1 MGRKKTNTEGI
12 SMNLHEYQAK
22 SLFASYGIPV
32 PQGQSVTSPGDAR
45 TAAQGLGG
53 NIWVVKAQA
62 HTGGRGKAGGV
73 KLARSLDETQEAAR
87 EILGMTLVTRQ
98 TGPQGLA
105 VNSVLVEQGS
115 DIARELYLGA
125 LLDRSRSRITF
136 MASGAGGMNIEEV
149 AAQTPEK
156 ILTTIVNPSTGM
168 LPFQCRKLA
177 FGLGLTGDQVKQFS
191 KIMMALY
198 QLYMDKDIS
207 LIEINPLIVTSS
219 GDLVALDAK
228 INLDSNALYR
238 HQDLAALRDITQE
251 DEKEAAAT
259 KHDLNYI
266 TLDGNIGCMVNGA
279 GLAMATMD
287 MVKLHGGEPANFLDV
302 GGGTTAER
310 VTEAFK
316 LILSDAKVKTV
327 LVNIFGGIVR
337 CDLIAEGIITAA
349 RSIGVQV
356 PVVVRLEGTNA
367 QQGLDML
374 QASGLDFLTAND
386 FTEAAK
392 KAVSAAI

>member
-1 MGRKKTNTEGI
+1 
-12 SMNLHEYQAK
+12 MNLHEYQAK

-32 PQGQSVTSPGDAR
+32 PQGQAVSSPSEAR
-45 TAAQGLGG
+45 AAAQGLGG
-53 NIWVVKAQA
+53 NLWVIKAQA

-73 KLARSLDETQEAAR
+73 KLARNLDEVEQIAG
-87 EILGMTLVTRQ
+87 EILGMTLVTNQ
-98 TGPQGLA
+98 TGPQGLP

-115 DIARELYLGA
+115 DIDKELYLGA
-125 LLDRSRSRITF
+125 LLDRSRSRIAF
-136 MASGAGGMNIEEV
+136 MASEAGGMNIEEV
-149 AAQTPEK
+149 AATTPEK
-156 ILTTIVNPSTGM
+156 ILTTVINPSTGM
-168 LPFQCRKLA
+168 LPYQCRKLA
-177 FGLGLTGDQVKQFS
+177 FGLGLSGDQIKQFS

-198 QLYMDKDIS
+198 RLYIEKDIS
-207 LIEINPLIVTSS
+207 LIEINPLIITSD
-219 GDLVALDAK
+219 GNLMALDAK

-238 HQDLAALRDITQE
+238 HQELVALRDLSQE
-251 DEKEAAAT
+251 DEKEAAAAQ
-259 KHDLNYI
+259 HDLNYI
-266 TLDGNIGCMVNGA
+266 TLDGTIGCMVNGA

-316 LILSDAKVKTV
+316 LILSDEKVKTV

-349 RSIGVQV
+349 RSIGVKV

-367 QQGLDML
+367 NQGLEML
-374 QASGLDFLTAND
+374 AASGLDFITAND

-392 KAVSAAI
+392 KAVAAAA

>member
-1 MGRKKTNTEGI
+1 
-12 SMNLHEYQAK
+12 MNLHEYQAK

-32 PQGQSVTSPGDAR
+32 PQGQAVSSPSEAR

-53 NIWVVKAQA
+53 NLWVIKAQA

-73 KLARSLDETQEAAR
+73 KLARNLEEVEQMSSEM
-87 EILGMTLVTRQ
+87 LGMTLVTNQ
-98 TGPQGLA
+98 TGPQGLP

-115 DIARELYLGA
+115 DISKELYLGA
-125 LLDRSRSRITF
+125 LLDRSRSRIAF
-136 MASGAGGMNIEEV
+136 MASEAGGMNIEEV
-149 AAQTPEK
+149 AATTPEK
-156 ILTTIVNPSTGM
+156 ILTTVINPSTGM
-168 LPFQCRKLA
+168 LPYQCRKLA
-177 FGLGLTGDQVKQFS
+177 FGLGLAGDQIKQFS

-198 QLYMDKDIS
+198 RLYTDKDIS
-207 LIEINPLIVTSS
+207 LIEINPLIITSD
-219 GDLVALDAK
+219 GNLMALDAK

-238 HQDLAALRDITQE
+238 HQELVALRDLSQE
-251 DEKEAAAT
+251 DEKEAAAAQ
-259 KHDLNYI
+259 HDLNYI

-316 LILSDAKVKTV
+316 LILSDQKVKTV

-349 RSIGVQV
+349 RSIGVAV

-367 QQGLDML
+367 SQGLEML
-374 QASGLDFLTAND
+374 ASSGLDFITAND
-386 FTEAAK
+386 FTQAAK
-392 KAVSAAI
+392 KAVAAAA

>member
-1 MGRKKTNTEGI
+1 
-12 SMNLHEYQAK
+12 MNLHEYQAK

-32 PQGQSVTSPGDAR
+32 PQGQAVSSPSEAR
-45 TAAQGLGG
+45 AAAQGLGG
-53 NIWVVKAQA
+53 NLWVIKAQA

-73 KLARSLDETQEAAR
+73 KLARNLDEVEQMAG
-87 EILGMTLVTRQ
+87 EILGMTLVTNQ
-98 TGPQGLA
+98 TGPQGLP

-115 DIARELYLGA
+115 DIDKELYLGA
-125 LLDRSRSRITF
+125 LLDRSRSRIAF
-136 MASGAGGMNIEEV
+136 MASEAGGMNIEEV
-149 AAQTPEK
+149 AATTPEK
-156 ILTTIVNPSTGM
+156 ILTTVINPSTGM
-168 LPFQCRKLA
+168 LPYQCRKLA
-177 FGLGLTGDQVKQFS
+177 FGLGLSGDQIKQFS

-198 QLYMDKDIS
+198 RLYIEKDIS
-207 LIEINPLIVTSS
+207 LIEINPLIITSD
-219 GDLVALDAK
+219 GNLMALDAK

-238 HQDLAALRDITQE
+238 HQELVALRDLSQE
-251 DEKEAAAT
+251 DEKEAAAAQ
-259 KHDLNYI
+259 HDLNYI
-266 TLDGNIGCMVNGA
+266 TLDGTIGCMVNGA

-316 LILSDAKVKTV
+316 LILSDEKVKTV

-349 RSIGVQV
+349 RSIGVKV

-367 QQGLDML
+367 NQGLQML
-374 QASGLDFLTAND
+374 ASSGLDFITAND

-392 KAVSAAI
+392 KAVAAAA

>member
-1 MGRKKTNTEGI
+1 
-12 SMNLHEYQAK
+12 MNLHEYQAK

-32 PQGQSVTSPGDAR
+32 PQGQAVSSPSEAR
-45 TAAQGLGG
+45 AAAQELGG
-53 NIWVVKAQA
+53 NLWVIKAQA

-73 KLARSLDETQEAAR
+73 KLARNLDEVEQMAG
-87 EILGMTLVTRQ
+87 EILGMTLVTNQ
-98 TGPQGLA
+98 TGPQGLP

-115 DIARELYLGA
+115 DIDKELYLGA
-125 LLDRSRSRITF
+125 LLDRSRSRIAF
-136 MASGAGGMNIEEV
+136 MASEAGGMNIEEV
-149 AAQTPEK
+149 AAATPEK
-156 ILTTIVNPSTGM
+156 ILTTVINPSTGM
-168 LPFQCRKLA
+168 LPYQCRKLA
-177 FGLGLTGDQVKQFS
+177 FGLGLVGDQIKQFS

-198 QLYMDKDIS
+198 RLYTEKDIS
-207 LIEINPLIVTSS
+207 LIEINPLIITAD
-219 GDLVALDAK
+219 GNLMALDAK

-238 HQDLAALRDITQE
+238 HQELVALRDLSQE
-251 DEKEAAAT
+251 DEKEAAAAQ
-259 KHDLNYI
+259 HDLNYI
-266 TLDGNIGCMVNGA
+266 TLDGTIGCMVNGA

-316 LILSDAKVKTV
+316 LILSDEKVKTV

-349 RSIGVQV
+349 RSIGVEV

-367 QQGLDML
+367 SQGLEML
-374 QASGLDFLTAND
+374 ASSGLDFITAND

-392 KAVSAAI
+392 QAVAAAA

>member
-1 MGRKKTNTEGI
+1 
-12 SMNLHEYQAK
+12 MNLHEYQAK

-32 PQGQSVTSPGDAR
+32 PQGQAVSSLSEAR
-45 TAAQGLGG
+45 AAAQKLGG
-53 NIWVVKAQA
+53 GLWVIKAQA

-73 KLARSLDETQEAAR
+73 KLAHSLDEVEKVTEKM
-87 EILGMTLVTRQ
+87 LGMSLVTNQ
-98 TGPQGLA
+98 TGPQGLP

-115 DIARELYLGA
+115 EIDRELYLGA
-125 LLDRSRSRITF
+125 LLDRAHSRIAF
-136 MASGAGGMNIEEV
+136 MASAAGGMNIEEV
-149 AAQTPEK
+149 AATTPEK
-156 ILTTIVNPSTGM
+156 ILTTLINPSAGM
-168 LPFQCRKLA
+168 QPYQCRKLA
-177 FGLGLTGDQVKQFS
+177 FGLGLSGDQIKQFS

-198 QLYMDKDIS
+198 RLYCEKDIS
-207 LIEINPLIVTSS
+207 LIEINPLIVTSN
-219 GDLVALDAK
+219 GDLMALDAK

-238 HQDLAALRDITQE
+238 HQDLVALRDLSQE
-251 DEKEAAAT
+251 DKKEATAAQ
-259 KHDLNYI
+259 HDLNYI
-266 TLDGNIGCMVNGA
+266 TLDGSIGCMVNGA

-316 LILSDAKVKTV
+316 LILSDSKVKTV

-349 RSIGVQV
+349 RSIGLPV

-367 QQGLDML
+367 SQGLKML
-374 QASGLDFLTAND
+374 ASSGLNFITAND
-386 FTEAAK
+386 FTDAAK
-392 KAVSAAI
+392 KAVSAAV

>member
-1 MGRKKTNTEGI
+1 
-12 SMNLHEYQAK
+12 MNLHEYQAK
-22 SLFASYGIPV
+22 SLFADYGIAV
-32 PQGQSVTSPGDAR
+32 PQGQAVSSPKEAR
-45 TAAQGLGG
+45 AAAQGLGG
-53 NIWVVKAQA
+53 DTWVVKAQA

-73 KLARSLDETQEAAR
+73 RLAHSLDEVEAAAG
-87 EILGMTLVTRQ
+87 EILGMTLITNQ
-98 TGPQGLA
+98 TGPQGLP

-115 DIARELYLGA
+115 KIAQELYLGA
-125 LLDRSRSRITF
+125 LLDRARSRIAF
-136 MASGAGGMNIEEV
+136 MASAAGGMNIEEV
-149 AAQTPEK
+149 AAETPEK
-156 ILTTIVNPSTGM
+156 ILTTVVNPATGM

-177 FGLGLTGDQVKQFS
+177 YGLGLSGDQIKQFS

-198 QLYMDKDIS
+198 RLYREKDVS
-207 LIEINPLIVTSS
+207 LIEINPLIIT
-219 GDLVALDAK
+219 DAKALMALDAK
-228 INLDSNALYR
+228 INLDGNALYR
-238 HQDLAALRDITQE
+238 HQPLLALRDITQE
-251 DEKEAAAT
+251 DKKEAAAAQ
-259 KHDLNYI
+259 HDLNYI

-302 GGGTTAER
+302 GGTTTAER

-316 LILSDAKVKTV
+316 LILSDNKVKSV

-349 RSIGVQV
+349 RSIGVTL

-367 QQGLDML
+367 EQGLQML
-374 QASGLDFLTAND
+374 ASSGVDFITAHD

-392 KAVSAAI
+392 KAVAAAA

>member
-1 MGRKKTNTEGI
+1 
-12 SMNLHEYQAK
+12 MNLHEYQAK

-32 PQGQSVTSPGDAR
+32 PQGQSVSSPNDAR

-53 NIWVVKAQA
+53 DIWVVKAQA

-73 KLARSLDETQEAAR
+73 KLVRSLDEVEEAAR
-87 EILGMTLVTRQ
+87 EILGMTLVTKQ
-98 TGPQGLA
+98 TGPQGLP
-105 VNSVLVEQGS
+105 VNSILVEEGS

-136 MASGAGGMNIEEV
+136 MASAAGGMNIEEV
-149 AAQTPEK
+149 AAETPEK
-156 ILTTIVNPSTGM
+156 ILTTTVNPSTGM

-177 FGLGLTGDQVKQFS
+177 FGLGLTGGQIKQFS

-198 QLYMDKDIS
+198 RLYLDKDVS
-207 LIEINPLIVTSS
+207 LIEINPLIITSS
-219 GDLVALDAK
+219 NDLVALDAK

-238 HQDLAALRDITQE
+238 HQELAALRDITQE
-251 DEKEAAAT
+251 DEKEAAAAI
-259 KHDLNYI
+259 HDLNYI

-316 LILSDAKVKTV
+316 LILSDANVKTV

-349 RSIGVQV
+349 RTIGVTA

-367 QQGLDML
+367 QQGLEML
-374 QASGLDFLTAND
+374 EASGLDFLTAND

-392 KAVSAAI
+392 KAVSAAA

>member
-1 MGRKKTNTEGI
+1 
-12 SMNLHEYQAK
+12 MNLHEYQAK
-22 SLFASYGIPV
+22 SLFTSYGIPA
-32 PQGQSVTSPGDAR
+32 PQGQSVTSPSDAR

-53 NIWVVKAQA
+53 DIWVVKAQA

-73 KLARSLDETQEAAR
+73 KLTRSLDETEEAAR
-87 EILGMTLVTRQ
+87 EILGMTLVTKQ
-98 TGPQGLA
+98 TGPEGLP
-105 VNSVLVEQGS
+105 VNSVLVEEGS

-136 MASGAGGMNIEEV
+136 MASAAGGMNIEEV
-149 AAQTPEK
+149 AAETPEK

-177 FGLGLTGDQVKQFS
+177 FGLGLTGNQIKQFS

-238 HQDLAALRDITQE
+238 HQDLAALRDISQE

-302 GGGTTAER
+302 GGGTTAQR

-349 RSIGVQV
+349 RSIGVPV

-374 QASGLDFLTAND
+374 EASGLDFLTAND

-392 KAVSAAI
+392 KAVSAATK

>member
-1 MGRKKTNTEGI
+1 
-12 SMNLHEYQAK
+12 MNLHEYQAK
-22 SLFASYGIPV
+22 SLFANYGIPV
-32 PQGQSVTSPGDAR
+32 PQGQSVSSPNDAR
-45 TAAQGLGG
+45 SAAQALGG
-53 NIWVVKAQA
+53 HVWVVKAQA

-73 KLARSLDETQEAAR
+73 KLCRTLDEVEQAAS
-87 EILGMTLVTRQ
+87 EILGMTLVTNQ
-98 TGPQGLA
+98 TSPQGLP
-105 VNSVLVEQGS
+105 VNNVLVEEGS
-115 DIARELYLGA
+115 EISQELYLGA
-125 LLDRSRSRITF
+125 LLDRTRSRIAF
-136 MASGAGGMNIEEV
+136 MASAAGGMNIEEV
-149 AAQTPEK
+149 AAETPDK
-156 ILTTIVNPSTGM
+156 ILTTVVNPSTGM

-177 FGLGLTGDQVKQFS
+177 FGLGLKGDQIKQFS

-198 QLYMDKDIS
+198 RLYSEKDIS
-207 LIEINPLIVTSS
+207 LIEINPLIVTTS
-219 GDLVALDAK
+219 GQLIALDAK

-238 HQDLAALRDITQE
+238 HQELVALRDITQE
-251 DEKEAAAT
+251 DEKEAAAAQ
-259 KHDLNYI
+259 HDLNYI
-266 TLDGNIGCMVNGA
+266 TLDGSIGCMVNGA

-316 LILSDAKVKTV
+316 LILSDDKVKTV

-349 RSIGVQV
+349 RSIGVPV

-367 QQGLDML
+367 QQGLEML
-374 QASGLDFLTAND
+374 ESSGLDFLTAKD

-392 KAVSAAI
+392 KAVTAAA

>member
-1 MGRKKTNTEGI
+1 
-12 SMNLHEYQAK
+12 MNLHEYQAK

-32 PQGQSVTSPGDAR
+32 PQGQAVSSPSEAR
-45 TAAQGLGG
+45 AAAQALGG
-53 NIWVVKAQA
+53 KLWVIKAQA

-73 KLARSLDETQEAAR
+73 KLARNLEEVEQMAS
-87 EILGMTLVTRQ
+87 EILGMTLVTNQ
-98 TGPQGLA
+98 TGPLGLP

-115 DIARELYLGA
+115 DINKELYLSA
-125 LLDRSRSRITF
+125 LLDRSRSRIAF
-136 MASGAGGMNIEEV
+136 MASEAGGMNIEEV
-149 AAQTPEK
+149 AATTPEK
-156 ILTTIVNPSTGM
+156 ILTTIINPATGM
-168 LPFQCRKLA
+168 LPYQCRKLA
-177 FGLGLTGDQVKQFS
+177 FGLGLAGDQIKQFA

-198 QLYMDKDIS
+198 RLYTEKDIS
-207 LIEINPLIVTSS
+207 LIEINPLIITAD
-219 GDLVALDAK
+219 GDLTALDAK

-238 HQDLAALRDITQE
+238 HQELVALRDLSQE
-251 DEKEAAAT
+251 DEKEAAAAQ
-259 KHDLNYI
+259 HDLNYI
-266 TLDGNIGCMVNGA
+266 TLDGTIGCMVNGA

-316 LILSDAKVKTV
+316 LILSDKKVKTV

-349 RSIGVQV
+349 RSIGVAV

-367 QQGLDML
+367 SQGLEML
-374 QASGLDFLTAND
+374 ATSGLDFITAND

-392 KAVSAAI
+392 KAVAAAA

>member
-1 MGRKKTNTEGI
+1 
-12 SMNLHEYQAK
+12 MNLHEYQAK

-32 PQGQSVTSPGDAR
+32 PQGQSVSSPNDAR
-45 TAAQGLGG
+45 TAAQGLDGD
-53 NIWVVKAQA
+53 IWVVKAQA

-73 KLARSLDETQEAAR
+73 KLARSLDEAEKAAR
-87 EILGMTLVTRQ
+87 EILGMTLVTKQ
-98 TGPQGLA
+98 TGPQGLP
-105 VNSVLVEQGS
+105 VNSILVEEGS

-136 MASGAGGMNIEEV
+136 MASAAGGMNIEEV
-149 AAQTPEK
+149 AAETPEK
-156 ILTTIVNPSTGM
+156 ILTTTVNPSTGM

-177 FGLGLTGDQVKQFS
+177 FGLGLTGSQIKQFS
-191 KIMMALY
+191 KIMMSLY
-198 QLYMDKDIS
+198 RLYLDKDVS

-238 HQDLAALRDITQE
+238 HQELAALRDITQE
-251 DEKEAAAT
+251 DEKEAAAAI
-259 KHDLNYI
+259 HDLNYI

-316 LILSDAKVKTV
+316 LILSDTKVKTV

-349 RSIGVQV
+349 RTIGVTA

-367 QQGLDML
+367 QQGLEML
-374 QASGLDFLTAND
+374 ESSGLDFLTAND

-392 KAVSAAI
+392 KAVSAAA

>member
-1 MGRKKTNTEGI
+1 
-12 SMNLHEYQAK
+12 MNLHEYQAK
-22 SLFASYGIPV
+22 SLFAGYGIPV
-32 PQGQSVTSPGDAR
+32 PQGQSVSSPSDAR
-45 TAAQGLGG
+45 TAAQGVGG
-53 NIWVVKAQA
+53 ELWVVKAQA

-73 KLARSLDETQEAAR
+73 KLARNLDEVEEAAGD
-87 EILGMTLVTRQ
+87 ILGMTLVTNQ
-98 TGPQGLA
+98 TGAQGLP
-105 VNSVLVEQGS
+105 VNTVLVEEGS

-136 MASGAGGMNIEEV
+136 MASAAGGMNIEEV
-149 AAQTPEK
+149 AAETPEK
-156 ILTTIVNPSTGM
+156 ILTTIVNPATGM

-177 FGLGLTGDQVKQFS
+177 FGLGLSGDQIKQFS

-198 QLYMDKDIS
+198 KLYIDNDVS
-207 LIEINPLIVTSS
+207 LIEINPLIVTSA
-219 GDLVALDAK
+219 GDLIALDAK

-238 HQDLAALRDITQE
+238 HQELLALRDVTQE
-251 DEKEAAAT
+251 DEKEAAAAQ
-259 KHDLNYI
+259 HDLNYI

-349 RSIGVQV
+349 RSIGVSI

-367 QQGLDML
+367 QQGLEML
-374 QASGLDFLTAND
+374 ETSGLDFQTAND
-386 FTEAAK
+386 FAEAAK
-392 KAVSAAI
+392 RAVAAAT